1 MWYIVGLGNPGKKY
15 ENTRH
20 NVGFFVLNLLAK
32 RYKLKFNSNRKGIR
46 RLLGSMKYLSAS
58 GYISD
63 EEILLIKPMTYM
75 NRSGRALLKLFKQ
88 KTIDTQ
94 NLLVIVDD
102 LNLPLGKLRLRPDGG
117 GGGHNGLASII
128 ETLQTKDFPRLRIG
142 IGTPTKAAWEDYVLK
157 PFKKKELEEINIA
170 VQIATEAIEDLMK
183 YDIQTVMNKY
193 N

>member
-63 EEILLIKPMTYM
+63 EEVLLIKPMTYM

-88 KTIDTQ
+88 KTKA
-94 NLLVIVDD
+94 IVKITPR
-102 LNLPLGKLRLRPDGG
+102 NKLEPERIRLF
-117 GGGHNGLASII
+117 SI
-128 ETLQTKDFPRLRIG
+128 R
-142 IGTPTKAAWEDYVLK
+142 TPI
-157 PFKKKELEEINIA
+157 FN
-170 VQIATEAIEDLMK
+170 
-183 YDIQTVMNKY
+183 
-193 N
+193 

>member
-1 MWYIVGLGNPGKKY
+1 VWYIVGLGNPGKKY

-32 RYKLKFNSNRKGIR
+32 RYNLKFNSNRKGIR

-63 EEILLIKPMTYM
+63 EEVLLIKPMTYM
-75 NRSGRALLKLFKQ
+75 NRSGKALLKLFKQ
-88 KTIDTQ
+88 KTIDTKH
-94 NLLVIVDD
+94 LLVIVDD

-117 GGGHNGLASII
+117 AGGHNGLASII

-142 IGTPTKAAWEDYVLK
+142 IGTPTKEVWENYVLK
-157 PFKKKELEEINIA
+157 PFKKKELAEINIA
-170 VQIATEAIEDLMK
+170 VQIATDAIGDLIK